1 MLLNTCFYLDYLQ
14 ISVKAVPLQ
23 CVFHSIRFKVNK
35 GWSKAL
41 LLFLCP
47 YVTFSFPLNP
57 LRVRFPLFR
66 LPFRSV
72 SFLLQGDNNPTFR
85 PTTIVAYYK
94 YSIYFWQSFV
104 RFLYEFRPVPLR
116 VSLQSS
122 QRKQSLV
129 QRTHIQ
135 RFTKAYKCY
144 LFSIQE
150 IQFIHLSAICNH
162 PKKLQ
167 IVTFFFILIISDLQS
182 YHTP

>member
-66 LPFRSV
+66 LPFQSV
-72 SFLLQGDNNPTFR
+72 SFLLQRDNNPTFR
-85 PTTIVAYYK
+85 PTTIVAYINIQFI
-94 YSIYFWQSFV
+94 SRRVSFGFSTSLDP
-104 RFLYEFRPVPLR
+104 FLYEFRFNPRRENSHQYSALIFNV
-116 VSLQSS
+116 LQRLTIVIYF
-122 QRKQSLV
+122 QYKKYNLFIYLQFEIIRKN
-129 QRTHIQ
+129 
-135 RFTKAYKCY
+135 YK
-144 LFSIQE
+144 
-150 IQFIHLSAICNH
+150 
-162 PKKLQ
+162 
-167 IVTFFFILIISDLQS
+167 
-182 YHTP
+182 